1 VGQFTRFRSEPW
13 CSGKLAIKH
22 SLKFIRPNK
31 NTFEKS
37 FNTTTH
43 VWTNPI
49 NGQAFDVSH
58 LRAFFLDISYTKNE
72 VERTVRARVSF
83 SAHCYTRSQQHLDD
97 DELLVVTESIV
108 KRWKRGRGVE
118 EKKRIFDEE
127 RWNYSKSLPELMR
140 KVQNMS
146 CKRDED
152 NQVVIHLAP
161 RNLNRPGE
169 GWYTF
174 VRVQVDPQHPDVLQ
188 LEVRT
193 THRRISHPASSKYP
207 IRFSQHLAEL
217 LDE

>member
-1 VGQFTRFRSEPW
+1 MGQFTRFRSDPW
-13 CSGKLAIKH
+13 RGEKLAIKH
-22 SLKFIRPNK
+22 SLEFIRPNK
-31 NTFEKS
+31 NTFETS
-37 FNTTTH
+37 FNTTTQ

-58 LRAFFLDISYTKNE
+58 LRAFFLDVSYTKDD
-72 VERTVRARVSF
+72 VKRTVRARVSF

-108 KRWKRGRGVE
+108 KRRRVVE
-118 EKKRIFDEE
+118 EKKRIFDEA

-152 NQVVIHLAP
+152 NQVVIHLAQ

-174 VRVQVDPQHPDVLQ
+174 VRIQVDPKFPDVLQ

>member
-1 VGQFTRFRSEPW
+1 M
-13 CSGKLAIKH
+13 AIKH

>member
-1 VGQFTRFRSEPW
+1 
-13 CSGKLAIKH
+13 LAIKH
-22 SLKFIRPNK
+22 SLKFKRPNK
-31 NTFEKS
+31 NTFSTS
-37 FNTTTH
+37 FNTTTQ

-49 NGQAFDVSH
+49 DGQAFDVSH

-72 VERTVRARVSF
+72 IEKTVRARVSF

-97 DELLVVTESIV
+97 DELLVVTESII
-108 KRWKRGRGVE
+108 KRRGRTKEIE
-118 EKKRIFDEE
+118 EKKRVFDQE
-127 RWNYSKSLPELMR
+127 RWNYSKSLPELMQ

-161 RNLNRPGE
+161 RNLNRPAE

-174 VRVQVDPQHPDVLQ
+174 VRVQVDPKYPDLLQ

-193 THRRISHPASSKYP
+193 THRRINHPASSKHP

>member
-1 VGQFTRFRSEPW
+1 M
-13 CSGKLAIKH
+13 AIKH
-22 SLKFIRPNK
+22 SLKFKRPHK
-31 NTFEKS
+31 NTFATS
-37 FNTTTH
+37 FNTTTQ

-49 NGQAFDVSH
+49 DGQAFDVSH

-72 VERTVRARVSF
+72 IEKTVRARVSF

-97 DELLVVTESIV
+97 DELLVVTESII
-108 KRWKRGRGVE
+108 KRRGRTKEIE
-118 EKKRIFDEE
+118 EKKRVFDQE
-127 RWNYSKSLPELMR
+127 RWNYSKSLPELMK

-161 RNLNRPGE
+161 RNLNRPAE

-174 VRVQVDPQHPDVLQ
+174 VRVQVDPKYPDILQ

-193 THRRISHPASSKYP
+193 THRRISHPASSKHP

>member
-1 VGQFTRFRSEPW
+1 M
-13 CSGKLAIKH
+13 AIKH

-37 FNTTTH
+37 FNTATQ

-49 NGQAFDVSH
+49 DGRTFDVSH
-58 LRAFFLDISYTKNE
+58 LRRFFLDISYTKNE
-72 VERTVRARVSF
+72 VKKTVRARVTF
-83 SAHCYTRSQQHLDD
+83 SAHCYTRSQKRLDD

-108 KRWKRGRGVE
+108 QRGRRGREIE
-118 EKKRIFDEE
+118 ERKRVFDEE

-140 KVQNMS
+140 NVQNMS
-146 CKRDED
+146 CKRDDD

-161 RNLNRPGE
+161 RNRNRPGE

-174 VRVQVDPQHPDVLQ
+174 VRVQVDPQFPDVLQ

-193 THRRISHPASSKYP
+193 THRRINHASSSKHP
-207 IRFSQHLAEL
+207 IRFSQHLADL

>member
-1 VGQFTRFRSEPW
+1 MGQLTRFRSVPW
-13 CSGKLAIKH
+13 RGGKLAIKH
-22 SLKFIRPNK
+22 SLKFTRPNK
-31 NTFEKS
+31 NTFENS
-37 FNTTTH
+37 FNTTTR

-83 SAHCYTRSQQHLDD
+83 SAHCYTRSQKHLDD
-97 DELLVVTESIV
+97 DDLLVVTESIF
-108 KRWKRGRGVE
+108 KRGRVVE
-118 EKKRIFDEE
+118 EKKRTFDEE
-127 RWNYSKSLPELMR
+127 RWNYSKSLPELMK

-174 VRVQVDPQHPDVLQ
+174 VRVQVDPKHPDILQ

-193 THRRISHPASSKYP
+193 THRRISHPASSKHP